1 MKFSEQVFE
10 QFPIKN
16 IVIPIIVAILTT
28 LIVEYFAKPWLEA
41 RKERLIRNRKQ
52 IDEVIFQFQK
62 VSGSIAALLPDEHKH
77 PLESRHNDVML
88 NNAKNGLYGIMEA
101 LSRLP
106 HRYIEK
112 HEEHI
117 GKTMLFVG
125 YLLSQVEGAKGS
137 DIRTLSVKNVDYIKD
152 LALNLEY
159 FDVYFLANISSQ
171 DTQEKWYRRLFWN
184 CSEKKKSESNVDK
197 ILKDHG
203 LEYKK

>member
-1 MKFSEQVFE
+1 MKTAEQVFE

-16 IVIPIIVAILTT
+16 IVVPIVVAILTT

-52 IDEVIFQFQK
+52 IDEVVFQFQK
-62 VSGSIAALLPDEHKH
+62 VSGSIATLLPDENNH
-77 PLESRHNDVML
+77 PLKSRHNNVML
-88 NNAKNGLYGIMEA
+88 NNAKDGLYGIMEA

-106 HRYIEK
+106 YRYVKK
-112 HEEHI
+112 HGEHI

-125 YLLSQVEGAKGS
+125 YILSQVERAMGLDIMTLGAKNI
-137 DIRTLSVKNVDYIKD
+137 DHIKC
-152 LALNLEY
+152 LALNLEH
-159 FDVYFLANISSQ
+159 FDIYFLANISSQ

-184 CSEKKKSESNVDK
+184 CSEKKKSESKVDK

>member
-1 MKFSEQVFE
+1 MKTAEQVFE

-16 IVIPIIVAILTT
+16 IVVPIVVAILTT

-52 IDEVIFQFQK
+52 IDEVVFQFQK
-62 VSGSIAALLPDEHKH
+62 VSGSIATLLPDENNH
-77 PLESRHNDVML
+77 PLKSRHNNVML
-88 NNAKNGLYGIMEA
+88 NNAKDGLYGIMEA

-106 HRYIEK
+106 HRYVEK

-125 YLLSQVEGAKGS
+125 YLLSQVEGVKGS
-137 DIRTLSVKNVDYIKD
+137 DLRTLSAKNVDYIKD

-184 CSEKKKSESNVDK
+184 CSKKEGVESKVDRA
-197 ILKDHG
+197 LKYCG

>member
-1 MKFSEQVFE
+1 MTEQVFE

-16 IVIPIIVAILTT
+16 IVVPIVVAILTT

-41 RKERLIRNRKQ
+41 RKERLVRNRKQ

-62 VSGSIAALLPDEHKH
+62 VSGSIAALLPDEHKN
-77 PLESRHNDVML
+77 PLKSRHNEVML
-88 NNAKNGLYGIMEA
+88 NNAKDGLYGIMEE

-106 HRYIEK
+106 YRYVKK
-112 HEEHI
+112 HGEHI

-125 YLLSQVEGAKGS
+125 YLLSQVEGSTGLSFDTLNAKS
-137 DIRTLSVKNVDYIKD
+137 IDYIKA
-152 LALNLEY
+152 LALSLEH
-159 FDVYFLANISSQ
+159 FDVYFLANVSSQ

-184 CSEKKKSESNVDK
+184 WSEKKSSESKADK
-197 ILKDHG
+197 VLKDHG

>member
-1 MKFSEQVFE
+1 MTEQVFE

-16 IVIPIIVAILTT
+16 IVVPIVVAILTT

-41 RKERLIRNRKQ
+41 RKERLVRNRKQ

-77 PLESRHNDVML
+77 PIKSRHNDMML
-88 NNAKNGLYGIMEA
+88 NNAKDGLYGIMET

-106 HRYIEK
+106 HHYVNK
-112 HEEHI
+112 HTEHI

-125 YLLSQVEGAKGS
+125 YLLSQIETTKGL
-137 DIRTLSVKNVDYIKD
+137 DISTLSAKNIDYIKD
-152 LALNLEY
+152 LASNLEC
-159 FDVYFLANISSQ
+159 FDVYFLANVSSQ
-171 DTQEKWYRRLFWN
+171 DTQEKWYRRLLWN
-184 CSEKKKSESNVDK
+184 WSEKKGSELK
-197 ILKDHG
+197 IDRVLKDYG